1 MTAPQGWYPDPAGGA
16 GLRWYDGEQWTG
28 YAAPPASDALGS
40 ASASAVPTAPDGR
53 PLAGWGSRLGAYVI
67 DSLVVGAVA
76 TVLGIPWWIQVVRE
90 YATFLDE
97 LTTAA
102 EAGRSSSVS
111 SLDLYADI
119 AGPLVVLTVITL
131 LVGLVYHAAQLRGR
145 SSTLGMRAV
154 GVEVSTWE
162 PRSGPLPWRVV
173 MVRWATFY
181 GVGIL
186 SVVPFLGWLVSLYVI
201 LAGLWPLWDGRSQGL
216 HDKAAGTVVVRSR
229 A

>member
-28 YAAPPASDALGS
+28 HSAAPASAPPAT
-40 ASASAVPTAPDGR
+40 AVPTTPDGR
-53 PLAGWGSRLGAYVI
+53 PLAGWGARLGAYVI

-90 YATFLDE
+90 YAAFLDE
-97 LTTAA
+97 VTSAT
-102 EAGRSSSVS
+102 EAGRASSRD

-119 AGPLVVLTVITL
+119 AGPLAVLTAITL
-131 LVGLVYHAAQLRGR
+131 LVGLVYHVAQLRR
-145 SSTLGMRAV
+145 LRSTLGMRAA
-154 GVEVSTWE
+154 GVEVRTWE

-173 MVRWATFY
+173 LLRWATFY

-186 SVVPFLGWLVSLYVI
+186 AVLPLLGWAVSLYVL
-201 LAGLWPLWDGRSQGL
+201 LAGLWPLWDQRRQGL

>member
-1 MTAPQGWYPDPAGGA
+1 MTSPQGWYPDPAGGA
-16 GLRWYDGEQWTG
+16 GLRWYDGAQWTG
-28 YAAPPASDALGS
+28 YAAPPASDASVL
-40 ASASAVPTAPDGR
+40 ATAPALPTAPDGR

-76 TVLGIPWWIQVVRE
+76 TVLGIPWWIQVVRA
-90 YATFLDE
+90 YAAFLDE
-97 LTTAA
+97 LTSAA
-102 EAGRSSSVS
+102 EAGRTPATD

-119 AGPLVVLTVITL
+119 AGPLVVLTLITL
-131 LVGLVYHAAQLRGR
+131 VVGLVYHAAQLRVRG
-145 SSTLGMRAV
+145 STLGMRAV
-154 GVEVSTWE
+154 GIEVCTWE
-162 PRSGPLPWRVV
+162 QRGGQLPWRAVL
-173 MVRWATFY
+173 VRWATFY

-201 LAGLWPLWDGRSQGL
+201 LAGLWPLWDGRRQGL